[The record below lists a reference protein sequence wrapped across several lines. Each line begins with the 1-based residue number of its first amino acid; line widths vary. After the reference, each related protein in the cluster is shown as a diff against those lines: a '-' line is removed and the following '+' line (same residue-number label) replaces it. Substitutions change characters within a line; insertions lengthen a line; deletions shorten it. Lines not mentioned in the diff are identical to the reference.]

1 MSPPQIVYVSYIA
14 TTPDTLWSALTEAA
28 FTKQY
33 WFGRRPESDWR
44 AGSPIRFWYDDGH
57 GLDVSGEILEASP
70 PRRLSYTWRLEYS
83 DEFRREGFSRVSF
96 DLEPKG
102 KLVRLTVT
110 HDRLGTNDQLNEG
123 LRKGWPAI
131 VSSLK
136 SLLETGEPLA
146 ISPAECQA

>member
-1 MSPPQIVYVSYIA
+1 MNQPEIVYVSYIA
-14 TTPDTLWSALTEAA
+14 TTPEALWSALTETA

-33 WFGRRPESDWR
+33 WFGRRVESAWQT
-44 AGSPIRFWYDDGH
+44 GSPITFWNDDGH
-57 GLDVSGEILEASP
+57 GLDITGEILESSP

-83 DEFRREGFSRVSF
+83 AELRREGFSRVTF
-96 DLEPKG
+96 DLEPRG

-110 HDRLGTNDQLNEG
+110 HDQLGTNDQINVG

-136 SLLETGEPLA
+136 SLLETGEALV

>member
-1 MSPPQIVYVSYIA
+1 MNEPEIVYVSYIA
-14 TTPDTLWSALTEAA
+14 TTPETLWNALTETA

-33 WFGRRPESDWR
+33 WFGRRVESDWR
-44 AGSPIRFWYDDGH
+44 TGSPIRFWYDQGH
-57 GLDVSGEILEASP
+57 GLDITGEILESSP

-83 DEFRREGFSRVSF
+83 PEFRREGFSRVTF
-96 DLEPKG
+96 ELAPRG
-102 KLVRLTVT
+102 RLVRLTVT
-110 HDRLGTNDQLNEG
+110 HDQLGTNDQINEG

-136 SLLETGEPLA
+136 SLLETGEPLV